1 MENKKKDTEI
11 EIIISMFIA
20 ISKDKMKRDETTE
33 TKRDCR
39 EKSIA
44 EISWFEFLREKESFW
59 KKDEIILPRNAFFF
73 Q

>member
-1 MENKKKDTEI
+1 MKGSSASILLIKFLSFIKGFDNKAPKRIENKKKDTEI

-20 ISKDKMKRDETTE
+20 ISKDKMKRDETAE

-44 EISWFEFLREKESFW
+44 EIS
-59 KKDEIILPRNAFFF
+59 
-73 Q
+73 